1 MSSGAEGRPRRASAL
16 VALGS
21 NLGDRSANIGSAL
34 DRIRLRPDCDLGAV
48 SRLIETDPVGGPL
61 QPRYLNGAA
70 EVLTTLGPERLL
82 HCLHE
87 IEAALGRVRSIP
99 NAPREIDLDLLLYD
113 DVVIDGPGIRVPHP
127 RMLERRFVLAPAAEI
142 APERLH
148 PVTRRTLRS
157 HLEDLAAAERG
168 MP

>member
-1 MSSGAEGRPRRASAL
+1 MRSRAERRRARASAL

-21 NLGDRSANIGSAL
+21 NLGDRNANIGSAL
-34 DRIRLRPDCDLGAV
+34 DRIRIRPDCDIAAV
-48 SRLIETDPVGGPL
+48 SRLIETDPVGGPP

-70 EVLTTLGPERLL
+70 EVLTTLEPERLL
-82 HCLHE
+82 QCLHE
-87 IEAALGRVRSIP
+87 IEAELGRVRSIP
-99 NAPREIDLDLLLYD
+99 NAPREIDLDLLLYGD
-113 DVVIDGPGIRVPHP
+113 LVIDGPGIQVPHP

-148 PVTRRTLRS
+148 PVTQRTLRS

-168 MP
+168 RP